1 MKAFNVF
8 KGISFWDLVK
18 KRKKHSEKTKDIFTI
33 RFRLI
38 AVTFLLLTLTGAST
52 GIISYINSKQS
63 TLTMMEDRL
72 QREVHMMYEIAQNLI
87 MINVGNEDAF
97 TKQVEKVVRSQ
108 DSLMSQDGLSGE
120 FFLLKDGKLSP
131 YKVSERSNVT
141 LSNSVIEDIESIG
154 KGTLH
159 TEIGGIPYTISF
171 YSIQELKGHYII
183 VVPQHQFMKP
193 VNEMAKVMGISVI
206 ICLVIATIVLLFFV
220 QTITQPIQYL
230 RNIMRS
236 VRDGNMVDEVNI
248 KTSLPEIL
256 SLNKS
261 FTAMMENMK
270 TLLQNI
276 QYTTKKLTETGDT
289 LQSSSHHLL
298 EENEIMVETVRMVQQ
313 GADQTASTSEKSL
326 TNFHQMKVTV
336 QQIFDSM
343 KIIYQT
349 ADRMNESSTVG
360 DHRIKEMMKTL
371 ESFVGDFN
379 EMANTIQGVKN
390 HSLEIRHVITTI
402 NQIAEQTK
410 LLALNAAIEAARAG
424 EAGKGFAVV
433 ANEVRKLAEQSTSA
447 TVGITE
453 TITDMEYI
461 AQSAADEFSV
471 LSSKFQKQFEESSKS
486 REAFNQLLKEV
497 VVISKDLKTSQDYVE
512 DLQKVLPEVET
523 STEAFASISQETLA
537 GSEQMLAAFEK
548 QLENVKGTHTIGMQL
563 SEVSN
568 ELASLI
574 EPFEFEVDNIEEE
587 LKSSS

>member
-1 MKAFNVF
+1 MFTIF
-8 KGISFWDLVK
+8 KGIKGWNWRSKDK
-18 KRKKHSEKTKDIFTI
+18 KFTFKSKDIFTI

-52 GIISYINSKQS
+52 GIISYMNSKQS

-87 MINVGNEDAF
+87 MINVGNEEAF
-97 TKQVEKVVRSQ
+97 IKQVEKVVRSQ
-108 DSLMSQDGLSGE
+108 DSLMSQDGLNGE
-120 FFLLKDGKLSP
+120 FFLLRDGEINP
-131 YKVSERSNVT
+131 FRVSERSNVSLPKT
-141 LSNSVIEDIESIG
+141 IIEDIESIG
-154 KGTLH
+154 KGTVH
-159 TEIGGIPYTISF
+159 REIEGRPYTISF

-183 VVPQHQFMKP
+183 VVPQQQFMKP
-193 VNEMAKVMGISVI
+193 VNEMAKVMGLSVI
-206 ICLVIATIVLLFFV
+206 MCLVIATIVLLFFV

-230 RNIMRS
+230 RDIMRS
-236 VRDGNMVDEVNI
+236 VREGHMVDEVNI

-276 QYTTKKLTETGDT
+276 QYTTKKLTVTGDT
-289 LQSSSHHLL
+289 LQTSSHHLL
-298 EENEIMVETVRMVQQ
+298 EENEMMVETVRMVQQ
-313 GADQTASTSEKSL
+313 GAGQTASTSEKSL
-326 TNFHQMKVTV
+326 TDFHQMKETV

-360 DHRIKEMMKTL
+360 DQRIQEMMKTL
-371 ESFVGDFN
+371 ESFIGDFH
-379 EMANTIQGVKN
+379 EMANTIQEVKN

-453 TITDMEYI
+453 TITDMEHI
-461 AQSAADEFSV
+461 SQSAAEEFSV
-471 LSSKFQKQFEESSKS
+471 LSGKFQKQFEESSKS

-497 VVISKDLKTSQDYVE
+497 VVISKDLKISQDYVE
-512 DLQKVLPEVET
+512 DLQRVLPEVET

-537 GSEQMLAAFEK
+537 GSEQMLSAFEK
-548 QLENVKGTHTIGMQL
+548 QLENVKGTHTIGLQL

-574 EPFEFEVDNIEEE
+574 EPFEFEVDNVVDET
-587 LKSSS
+587 KSSS